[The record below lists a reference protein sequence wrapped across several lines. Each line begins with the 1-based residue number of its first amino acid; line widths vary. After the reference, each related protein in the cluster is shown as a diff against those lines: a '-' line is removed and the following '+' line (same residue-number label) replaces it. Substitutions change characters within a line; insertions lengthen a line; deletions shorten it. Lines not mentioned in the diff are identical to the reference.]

1 MIVDVPVSVP
11 VGVVIVAVTWTT
23 PGTVPAVNVV
33 VAPEAVERVPSVSG
47 VTAQRAGVGVAFP
60 NVSTPTARS
69 DTVPAGNTVEEAGS
83 TRSDSGAAPPTVS
96 AWAPV
101 TTPAPAAVRVA
112 VPAVESW

>member
-1 MIVDVPVSVP
+1 M
-11 VGVVIVAVTWTT
+11 
-23 PGTVPAVNVV
+23 
-33 VAPEAVERVPSVSG
+33 
-47 VTAQRAGVGVAFP
+47 
-60 NVSTPTARS
+60 
-69 DTVPAGNTVEEAGS
+69 PAGNTVEEAGS